1 MVPATGK
8 IGRMELSLSE
18 MRKTENGAG
27 LEMAHQ
33 HFTFEF
39 VKCEFSTRQ
48 IKKKIKIAS
57 DSVVCHKE
65 NICEV
70 SREVLL
76 R

>member
-1 MVPATGK
+1 MECRERKESRITPGVLVPATGK

-33 HFTFEF
+33 YFTFEF

-48 IKKKIKIAS
+48 IKKK
-57 DSVVCHKE
+57 
-65 NICEV
+65 
-70 SREVLL
+70 
-76 R
+76 